1 MSAPPLVSC
10 LCVTL
15 GRPRLLE
22 RAIKC
27 FRGQR
32 YPEKELVIVYEGF
45 DGPTK
50 DFLAGVGD
58 PNIVKIEA
66 PADTP
71 LTLGA
76 LRNAAVSAC
85 SGEYF
90 SQWDDDDYSHPE
102 RIAFQMDVIAQSGLP
117 ASILMQ
123 WLIFDE
129 KEGRAY
135 LSHRRPWEGSLVCR
149 KSLLRDGD
157 GVGYGDLKTGED
169 TPVVRN
175 LFSRG
180 LVFPVIMPMLY
191 IYTWHGGNVW
201 SRDHWESIFASSRP
215 LSDESSRLIRG
226 ILGGDYDTGEA
237 AGILDELTD

>member
-1 MSAPPLVSC
+1 MSAAPLVSC

-22 RAIKC
+22 RAVTC

-32 YPEKELVIVYEGF
+32 YPEKELVIIYESY
-45 DGPTK
+45 DKPTK
-50 DFLAGVGD
+50 DFLAGVDD
-58 PNIVKIEA
+58 PEIVKIEA
-66 PADTP
+66 PADTG

-76 LRNAAVSAC
+76 LRNMAVSAC

-90 SQWDDDDYSHPE
+90 CQWDDDDYSHPE
-102 RIAFQMDVIAQSGLP
+102 RISLQMDILAQSGLP
-117 ASILMQ
+117 ACILMQ

-135 LSHRRPWEGSLVCR
+135 LSHRRPWEGSLVCK
-149 KSLLRDGD
+149 KSLMLDGIEYD
-157 GVGYGDLKTGED
+157 NLKAGED
-169 TPVVRN
+169 TPVVRS

-180 LVFPVIMPMLY
+180 LVFPVIMPRLY

-201 SRDHWESIFASSRP
+201 SRAHWENIFASSRP

-226 ILGGDYDTGEA
+226 ILDGGYDTSEA
-237 AGILDELTD
+237 ACILDGLTD